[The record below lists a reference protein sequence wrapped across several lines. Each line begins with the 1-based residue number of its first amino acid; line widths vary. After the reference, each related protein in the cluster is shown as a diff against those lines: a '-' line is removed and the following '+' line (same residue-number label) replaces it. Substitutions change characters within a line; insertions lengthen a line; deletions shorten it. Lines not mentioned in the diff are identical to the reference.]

1 MGADTDTDT
10 GAGAGVG
17 DAVAEVALERVDMLR
32 FATAGS
38 VDDGKSTLIGRLLY
52 DTKSLFTD
60 QLEAVEAVSAA
71 RGDEYTN
78 LALLTDGLR
87 AEREQGITIDVA
99 YRYFSTPRRK
109 FIIADTPGHIQY
121 TRNMVTGASTADLAL
136 VLVDAR
142 KGIVEQS
149 RRHAFLCSLLRV
161 PHLVLCVN
169 KMDLVDW
176 SRDVYDGI
184 VEEFTSFAAKLD
196 ITDLT
201 IIPVSALRGDN
212 IVTRSPNTP
221 WYDGPSLLH
230 HLEHVHIASD
240 RNLVDVRFPVQYV
253 IRPQSTVVTD
263 YRGYAGQVASGV
275 LKPGDDVL
283 VLPSGLTTRI
293 AGIDT
298 ADGPV
303 AEAFPPMSVTV
314 RLEDEIDISRG
325 DMICRPN
332 NAPAVTQ
339 DIDAL
344 VCWMDDRPL
353 RVGARYAI
361 KHTTRTVRAIVRDLN
376 YRLDIN
382 TLHRDE
388 TATDL
393 TLNEIGRVRLR
404 ATAPLLAD
412 EYRRNRTTGGFIII
426 DETTNRT
433 VGAAMII

>member
-1 MGADTDTDT
+1 MSN
-10 GAGAGVG
+10 
-17 DAVAEVALERVDMLR
+17 VDILR

-99 YRYFSTPRRK
+99 YRYFATPRRK

-142 KGIVEQS
+142 KGILEQS

-176 SRDVYDGI
+176 SQEVYEGI
-184 VEEFTSFAAKLD
+184 VREFTDFAAKLE
-196 ITDLT
+196 ITDLS
-201 IIPVSALRGDN
+201 IIPISALKGDN
-212 IVTRSPNTP
+212 IVTRSSNMP
-221 WYDGPSLLH
+221 WYEGPSLLH

-253 IRPQSTVVTD
+253 VRPQSTTVTD

-275 LKPGDDVL
+275 LKAGDEVL
-283 VLPSGLTTRI
+283 VLPSGFTTTI
-293 AGIDT
+293 TSIDT
-298 ADGPV
+298 ADGEV

-314 RLEDEIDISRG
+314 RLADEIDISRG
-325 DMICRPN
+325 DLICRPN
-332 NAPAVTQ
+332 NAPSVAQ
-339 DIDAL
+339 DVEAL
-344 VCWMDDRPL
+344 VCWMDETKPL
-353 RVGARYAI
+353 QVGAKYAI
-361 KHTTRTVRAIVRDLN
+361 KHTTRSARAIVRQLH
-376 YRLDIN
+376 YRLDVN
-382 TLHRDE
+382 SLHRDDQ
-388 TATDL
+388 AKDL
-393 TLNEIGRVRLR
+393 SLNEIGRIKLR
-404 ATAPLLAD
+404 TTIPLLAD

-426 DETTNRT
+426 DETSNRT
-433 VGAAMII
+433 VGAGMIVEAV

>member
-1 MGADTDTDT
+1 VSIEAPSWAATEPPFGK
-10 GAGAGVG
+10 
-17 DAVAEVALERVDMLR
+17 VDMLR

-52 DTKSLFTD
+52 DSKSIFTD
-60 QLEAVEAVSAA
+60 QLEAVEAVSRS

-99 YRYFSTPRRK
+99 YRYFATPRRK

-136 VLVDAR
+136 ILVDAR
-142 KGIVEQS
+142 KGLLEQS

-169 KMDLVDW
+169 KMDLVDY
-176 SRDVYDGI
+176 SQEVFEKIAD
-184 VEEFTSFAAKLD
+184 EFTSFAAKLEAP
-196 ITDLT
+196 DLT
-201 IIPVSALRGDN
+201 VVPISALRGDN
-212 IVTRSPNTP
+212 IVSRSENMP

-230 HLEHVHIASD
+230 HLERVHIASD
-240 RNLVDVRFPVQYV
+240 RNLVDVRFPVQHV
-253 IRPQSTVVTD
+253 IRPQSTVVSD

-275 LKPGDDVL
+275 LKPGDEVM
-283 VLPSGLTTRI
+283 VLPSGFTSTI
-293 AGIDT
+293 SSIET
-298 ADGPV
+298 ADGPI
-303 AEAFPPMSVTV
+303 AEAFPPMSVTI
-314 RLEDEIDISRG
+314 RLADELDVSRG

-332 NAPAVTQ
+332 NRPAVAQ
-339 DIDAL
+339 DIEAM
-344 VCWMDDRPL
+344 VCWMDESRPL
-353 RVGARYAI
+353 TVGGKYAI
-361 KHTTRTVRAIVRDLN
+361 KHTTRSARAIVRGIQ
-376 YRLDIN
+376 YRLDVN

-388 TATDL
+388 CASGL
-393 TLNEIGRVRLR
+393 ALNEIGRVKLR
-404 ATAPLLAD
+404 TTVPLLAD

-433 VGAAMII
+433 VGAGMIIEAA

>member
-1 MGADTDTDT
+1 MSTEIMAPA
-10 GAGAGVG
+10 AGTETAPEARPM
-17 DAVAEVALERVDMLR
+17 DLLR

-60 QLEAVEAVSAA
+60 QLAAVEAVSAA

-99 YRYFSTPRRK
+99 YRYFATPRRK

-136 VLVDAR
+136 ILVDAR
-142 KGIVEQS
+142 KGLVEQS

-176 SRDVYDGI
+176 SQEVYERIAD
-184 VEEFTSFAAKLD
+184 EFTAFAAKLD
-196 ITDLT
+196 VPDLT
-201 IIPVSALRGDN
+201 VVPVSALRGDN
-212 IVTRSPNTP
+212 IVSRSENMQ
-221 WYDGPSLLH
+221 WYEGPSLLH
-230 HLEHVHIASD
+230 HLERVHIASD

-253 IRPQSTVVTD
+253 IRPQSTTVTD

-275 LKPGDDVL
+275 LKPGDEVM
-283 VLPSGLTTRI
+283 VLPSGFTSRI
-293 AGIDT
+293 AAVET

-314 RLEDEIDISRG
+314 RLADEIDISRG
-325 DMICRPN
+325 DLICRPN
-332 NAPAVTQ
+332 NAPAVAQ
-339 DIDAL
+339 DIEAM
-344 VCWMDDRPL
+344 VCWMDETAPL
-353 RVGARYAI
+353 RVGGRYAI
-361 KHTTRTVRAIVRDLN
+361 KHTTRSARAIVRGLH

-382 TLHRDE
+382 SLHRDE
-388 TATDL
+388 SADEL
-393 TLNEIGRVRLR
+393 RLNEIGRVRLR
-404 ATAPLLAD
+404 TTVPLLAD
-412 EYRRNRTTGGFIII
+412 EYRRNRTTGGFVII
-426 DETTNRT
+426 DEATNRT
-433 VGAAMII
+433 VGAGMIVEAS

>member
-1 MGADTDTDT
+1 MTD
-10 GAGAGVG
+10 
-17 DAVAEVALERVDMLR
+17 LLR

-60 QLEAVEAVSAA
+60 ELATVEAVSAA

-87 AEREQGITIDVA
+87 AEREQGITIDVS
-99 YRYFSTPRRK
+99 YRYFNTPRRK

-176 SRDVYDGI
+176 SQEVYDRI
-184 VEEFTSFAAKLD
+184 VEEFTCFAAKLE
-196 ITDLT
+196 IADLL
-201 IIPVSALRGDN
+201 IVPISALLGDN
-212 IVTRSPNTP
+212 VVSRSANMP
-221 WYDGPSLLH
+221 WYEGPSLLH

-253 IRPQSTVVTD
+253 VRPQSTVVTD

-275 LKPGDDVL
+275 LKPGDEVM

-293 AGIDT
+293 AAIET
-298 ADGPV
+298 ADGPIS
-303 AEAFPPMSVTV
+303 EAFPPMSVTV
-314 RLEDEIDISRG
+314 RLADEIDISRG

-332 NAPAVTQ
+332 NAPSVAQ
-339 DIDAL
+339 DVEAL
-344 VCWMDDRPL
+344 VCWMDETRPL
-353 RVGARYAI
+353 AAGAKYTV
-361 KHTTRTVRAIVRDLN
+361 KHTTRSARAIVRQLH
-376 YRLDIN
+376 YRLDVN
-382 TLHRDE
+382 SLHRDE
-388 TATDL
+388 GATSL
-393 TLNEIGRVRLR
+393 GLNEIGRVRLR
-404 ATAPLLAD
+404 TTVPLLAD
-412 EYRRNRTTGGFIII
+412 EYRRNRTTGGFILI
-426 DETTNRT
+426 DEASNRT
-433 VGAAMII
+433 VGAGMIVEAT